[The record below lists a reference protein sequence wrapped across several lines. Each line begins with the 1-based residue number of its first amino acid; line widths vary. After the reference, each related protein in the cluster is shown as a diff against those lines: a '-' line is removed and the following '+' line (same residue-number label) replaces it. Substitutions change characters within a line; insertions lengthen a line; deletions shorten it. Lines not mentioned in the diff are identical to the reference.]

1 MFDLIKVLL
10 DFFFWIEKFVLYIL
24 YKNKLE
30 NNDNLYVRDENK
42 ILLYYN
48 QYNFNYG
55 YGFDMLIN

>member
-42 ILLYYN
+42 ILL
-48 QYNFNYG
+48 
-55 YGFDMLIN
+55 

>member
-48 QYNFNYG
+48 
-55 YGFDMLIN
+55 